1 MQKEQLQ
8 QLVQLIHAT
17 PCWEQTAQL
26 LAMSSV
32 LLNEYDHYSDAQRM
46 AQIQRMRA
54 TVERLLRNDPL
65 TLLHEALVDAERALE
80 DEALRFGN
88 PV

>member
-26 LAMSSV
+26 LAMTSV
-32 LLNEYDHYSDAQRM
+32 LLNEYDHYSEAERM
-46 AQIQRMRA
+46 AQIRRMRA
-54 TVERLLRNDPL
+54 TVERLLKNDPL
-65 TLLHEALVDAERALE
+65 TLLHEALVDAERSLE
-80 DEALRFGN
+80 HESLRTVE
-88 PV
+88 PA

>member
-32 LLNEYDHYSDAQRM
+32 LLNDYDDYTPAERM

-54 TVERLLRNDPL
+54 TVERLLKSDPL
-65 TLLHEALVDAERALE
+65 TLLHEALVDAERTLAH
-80 DEALRFGN
+80 DALRIGD